1 MNIRPAQ
8 PGDLP
13 ALLEI
18 FAHARAFMAQTGNPT
33 QWPATYPGAELMQQ
47 QIARGVCYV
56 LEGNARP
63 EATFCYIPG
72 PEPTYAE
79 IYDGGW
85 PDDAPYA
92 TIHRMASA
100 GRVHGAAAICFAWCA
115 ARGLPLRADTHAD
128 NKVMQHLLEKNGF
141 VRCGNITL
149 ADGTSRIAYHCTVPP
164 RGGKQQT
171 AAQAAAALAQAAKA
185 LPKPADGPLLVAL
198 DGRCA
203 AGKTT
208 IAAQMARQYG
218 WGVVHLDD
226 FFLQPIQ
233 RTPQRMAEPGGNLNR
248 ERLIAEVLEPL
259 RAGQQGSYRLFDCR
273 TMALAPRHCTAA
285 PDADHFVGR
294 FLLLPPGPV
303 ELLRLAR
310 LCGCG
315 ACRAAAPPCCARP
328 GKAGR
333 FQNQMDPQRGNLFCT
348 FPDPGTVRGEG
359 IITARFVRPCR
370 PIKCCQGGDA
380 LIPPR
385 KIINGLLCT

>member
-33 QWPATYPGAELMQQ
+33 QWPATYPGAELMQ

-149 ADGTSRIAYHCTVPP
+149 ADGTSRIAAA
-164 RGGKQQT
+164 RGQT
-171 AAQAAAALAQAAKA
+171 ANCCPGRRSAGPGSQSFAQTSRRPAAGCIGWPLRRGQNHHCR
-185 LPKPADGPLLVAL
+185 PDGPA
-198 DGRCA
+198 
-203 AGKTT
+203 
-208 IAAQMARQYG
+208 I
-218 WGVVHLDD
+218 
-226 FFLQPIQ
+226 
-233 RTPQRMAEPGGNLNR
+233 
-248 ERLIAEVLEPL
+248 RL
-259 RAGQQGSYRLFDCR
+259 
-273 TMALAPRHCTAA
+273 
-285 PDADHFVGR
+285 
-294 FLLLPPGPV
+294 
-303 ELLRLAR
+303 
-310 LCGCG
+310 GCG
-315 ACRAAAPPCCARP
+315 AL
-328 GKAGR
+328 G
-333 FQNQMDPQRGNLFCT
+333 
-348 FPDPGTVRGEG
+348 
-359 IITARFVRPCR
+359 
-370 PIKCCQGGDA
+370 
-380 LIPPR
+380 
-385 KIINGLLCT
+385 

>member
-1 MNIRPAQ
+1 
-8 PGDLP
+8 
-13 ALLEI
+13 
-18 FAHARAFMAQTGNPT
+18 
-33 QWPATYPGAELMQQ
+33 
-47 QIARGVCYV
+47 
-56 LEGNARP
+56 
-63 EATFCYIPG
+63 
-72 PEPTYAE
+72 
-79 IYDGGW
+79 
-85 PDDAPYA
+85 
-92 TIHRMASA
+92 
-100 GRVHGAAAICFAWCA
+100 
-115 ARGLPLRADTHAD
+115 
-128 NKVMQHLLEKNGF
+128 MQHLLEKNGF

-149 ADGTSRIAYHCTVPP
+149 ADGTSRIAYHCTVSP

-185 LPKPADGPLLVAL
+185 LPKPANGPLLVAL

-208 IAAQMARQYG
+208 ITAAQMARQYG

-226 FFLQPIQ
+226 FFSAPIQ
-233 RTPQRMAEPGGNLNR
+233 RTPQRMAEPGGNLDR

-273 TMALAPRHCTAA
+273 TMALVPGTVPLPQTPIILFRKVPTPATRTCGITAPCTPLWMWSLTSSCAA
-285 PDADHFVGR
+285 
-294 FLLLPPGPV
+294 L
-303 ELLRLAR
+303 LAR
-310 LCGCG
+310 VPEKLEDFKT
-315 ACRAAAPPCCARP
+315 RWIP
-328 GKAGR
+328 KEETVSS
-333 FQNQMDPQRGNLFCT
+333 CT

>member
-115 ARGLPLRADTHAD
+115 ARGLPLRA
-128 NKVMQHLLEKNGF
+128 
-141 VRCGNITL
+141 
-149 ADGTSRIAYHCTVPP
+149 
-164 RGGKQQT
+164 
-171 AAQAAAALAQAAKA
+171 
-185 LPKPADGPLLVAL
+185 
-198 DGRCA
+198 
-203 AGKTT
+203 
-208 IAAQMARQYG
+208 
-218 WGVVHLDD
+218 
-226 FFLQPIQ
+226 
-233 RTPQRMAEPGGNLNR
+233 
-248 ERLIAEVLEPL
+248 
-259 RAGQQGSYRLFDCR
+259 GQQGSYRLFDCR
-273 TMALAPRHCTAA
+273 TMALAPGTVPLPQTPIILLEGSYSCH
-285 PDADHFVGR
+285 PDLWNYCALHAFVN
-294 FLLLPPGPV
+294 V
-303 ELLRLAR
+303 EPAEQLRRLA
-310 LCGCG
+310 
-315 ACRAAAPPCCARP
+315 ARAPEKLEDFKTRWIPKEETYFAH
-328 GKAGR
+328 
-333 FQNQMDPQRGNLFCT
+333 FQ
-348 FPDPGTVRGEG
+348 
-359 IITARFVRPCR
+359 
-370 PIKCCQGGDA
+370 
-380 LIPPR
+380 IPER
-385 KIINGLLCT
+385 CEVKV